1 MVDIT
6 FSVDEDIH
14 KKMKEHPE
22 VNWTE
27 ILRQAIIDHLKKIEE
42 IDTISIKDF
51 KKRFDQELIKEI
63 EKLDYRIEIF
73 FYKNIKDM
81 KKKRQEHLKEF
92 EETVWAR
99 GLLDINAI
107 FQCLNKRKK
116 ISNYPSDNLIGI
128 SIQHSPS

>member
-27 ILRQAIIDHLKKIEE
+27 ILRQAIIDHFKKIEE
-42 IDTISIKDF
+42 IDIISIKDF

-63 EKLDYRIEIF
+63 EKLDYRIEIL
-73 FYKNIKDM
+73 FYKNIKEM
-81 KKKRQEHLKEF
+81 EKKRQEHLKES
-92 EETVWAR
+92 EETV
-99 GLLDINAI
+99 
-107 FQCLNKRKK
+107 
-116 ISNYPSDNLIGI
+116 
-128 SIQHSPS
+128 